1 MPPYLLKRR
10 LRHVRSIRIDNVSA
24 PVDKNPGA
32 QRIPFEAS
40 FIVLETL
47 KGEPLYVSEVQ
58 SGFMHNIQ
66 FNELPHLEDPINH
79 IVLKIAVKFPSRT
92 GLSSYVNEDSWLALR
107 VYEVDLNKLQSINPD
122 DLIDSYNAPL
132 FEMTDGFYT
141 LPGLP
146 AARMVSN
153 FSSHKRNVSNSRFVQ
168 SFSFNSAL
176 KLNKLIE
183 YKTQVMIECSKSAAK
198 VEEIILS
205 NNRRELWQIKCIAR
219 YNDELK
225 RSMQEKTV
233 NISRL
238 DEKIR
243 PILKLNENEQID
255 GQSLND
261 YYGNTYPNL
270 IQTKDRVDFLRI
282 KRLSKLIGVFKETC
296 LFRKDVRFIS
306 IDEDTSSRSLYER
319 TSLNLIDKKRII
331 EMASTNDAEREL
343 VNTCL
348 GYYLIFIKLVATKVY
363 EIPLPYSISYYGSTS
378 LIGGDGALYLSDS
391 AALKNPENFLNAMDK
406 FNKNLIQIIQRWG
419 HHRSP

>member
-32 QRIPFEAS
+32 QLRPFEAS

-79 IVLKIAVKFPSRT
+79 IVLKIAVKIPSRT
-92 GLSSYVNEDSWLALR
+92 ELSSYVNENSWLALR
-107 VYEVDLNKLQSINPD
+107 VYEVDLNKLQSVNPN
-122 DLIDSYNAPL
+122 DLIESYNAPL

-146 AARMVSN
+146 AARIVSD

-176 KLNKLIE
+176 KVNKLIE
-183 YKTQVMIECSKSAAK
+183 YKTQVMIECSNSAAK

-205 NNRRELWQIKCIAR
+205 NNRRDLWQIKCIAR
-219 YNDELK
+219 FKDELK

-233 NISRL
+233 NISIL
-238 DEKIR
+238 DGKIR
-243 PILKLNENEQID
+243 PILKFNENEQAD
-255 GQSLND
+255 RQSLND

-296 LFRKDVRFIS
+296 LFRKDFRFIS
-306 IDEDTSSRSLYER
+306 VDEDTS
-319 TSLNLIDKKRII
+319 
-331 EMASTNDAEREL
+331 EREL

-363 EIPLPYSISYYGSTS
+363 DIPLPYSINYYGSTS

-391 AALKNPENFLNAMDK
+391 AALKNPENFLEAMDK